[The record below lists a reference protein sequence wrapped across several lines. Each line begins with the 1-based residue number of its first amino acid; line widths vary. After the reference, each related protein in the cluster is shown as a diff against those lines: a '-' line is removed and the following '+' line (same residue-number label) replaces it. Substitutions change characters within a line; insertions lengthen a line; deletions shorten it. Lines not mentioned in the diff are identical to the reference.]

1 MVISPCLYMFIYVYI
16 VYVYV
21 FFFNLS
27 LYSGTHT
34 HTYIYICIHDIWYE
48 CIFHPIFIG
57 CLQQWWEDHAP
68 YTMFWPWHHSRM
80 GGWTSIQKK
89 QLNFC
94 LNIENSRGFHWPTAM
109 CKWWSNMGIIINQWG
124 VIDILSWWF
133 PIDWWLMM
141 GMGRC
146 CTWSE
151 FWLLHFNI
159 QLQVSI
165 WVHPYIGNQLAT
177 WEWCLQLSFCLVFVA
192 LFWGPAWN
200 HELTNLFGT
209 HIVVIFQLVPLL
221 YTCWKKLH
229 QKSML
234 KTGWSHTAMLDQ
246 RHGSRQMATIY
257 ICIYIYMYIYIL
269 KLYYNIYIYGSTG
282 SIVDLK
288 NSLR

>member
-1 MVISPCLYMFIYVYI
+1 MIWMYIPSYIHRMSPTVMGRSCAIYHV
-16 VYVYV
+16 
-21 FFFNLS
+21 L
-27 LYSGTHT
+27 TM
-34 HTYIYICIHDIWYE
+34 
-48 CIFHPIFIG
+48 
-57 CLQQWWEDHAP
+57 AP
-68 YTMFWPWHHSRM
+68 FKN
-80 GGWTSIQKK
+80 GWTSIQKK

-94 LNIENSRGFHWPTAM
+94 LNIQNSRGFHWPTAM
-109 CKWWSNMGIIINQWG
+109 CEWWSNMGIIINQWG
-124 VIDILSWWF
+124 VINILSWWF

-200 HELTNLFGT
+200 NELWQTC
-209 HIVVIFQLVPLL
+209 LVPILL
-221 YTCWKKLH
+221 LCSRLSHYSCW
-229 QKSML
+229 
-234 KTGWSHTAMLDQ
+234 HTPSKIDVKNRMKPYFWWINAMDP
-246 RHGSRQMATIY
+246 
-257 ICIYIYMYIYIL
+257 
-269 KLYYNIYIYGSTG
+269 YGSTG

-288 NSLR
+288 SSLR